1 MKDTLK
7 RGLLIL
13 VGLLSLGLGTLGIL
27 LPVLPTTPFLLLS
40 GYCFIRSSDRLYHW
54 LIHHRIFGR
63 YVYNYMT
70 HKAVKKGTKT
80 TALLFLWGSML
91 LTFLLLR
98 RPLLIAM
105 LALIGTGAS
114 LYILSLKNLEEP
126 RIHVLEGRFTQLDR
140 VPVPRTSPGASSKE

>member
-1 MKDTLK
+1 MKNTLK

-54 LIHHRIFGR
+54 LIHHRVFGR

-91 LTFLLLR
+91 VTFFLLR
-98 RPLLIAM
+98 RPLLIA
-105 LALIGTGAS
+105 LLTLIGTGAS
-114 LYILSLKNLEEP
+114 LYILSLKDLEEP
-126 RIHVLEGRFTQLDR
+126 RIHVLEGRFTPLDR
-140 VPVPRTSPGASSKE
+140 VPVPRTAPSPKE